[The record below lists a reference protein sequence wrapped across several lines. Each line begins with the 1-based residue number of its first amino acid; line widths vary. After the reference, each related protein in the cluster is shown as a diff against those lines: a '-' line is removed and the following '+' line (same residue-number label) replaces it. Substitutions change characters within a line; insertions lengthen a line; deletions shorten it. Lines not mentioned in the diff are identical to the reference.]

1 MKDQPVLSC
10 SVLPGCPVTQALLML
25 RKIERER
32 AGLSAALLGMGT
44 TAHQALVD
52 TPAKHGS
59 QPQVSVHTNK
69 KGLTGGYCA

>member
-1 MKDQPVLSC
+1 MLCFAGVSRY
-10 SVLPGCPVTQALLML
+10 PGPLML

-52 TPAKHGS
+52 TPAKHRS
-59 QPQVSVHTNK
+59 QPQVSMHTNK
-69 KGLTGGYCA
+69 RASMEDIVLD